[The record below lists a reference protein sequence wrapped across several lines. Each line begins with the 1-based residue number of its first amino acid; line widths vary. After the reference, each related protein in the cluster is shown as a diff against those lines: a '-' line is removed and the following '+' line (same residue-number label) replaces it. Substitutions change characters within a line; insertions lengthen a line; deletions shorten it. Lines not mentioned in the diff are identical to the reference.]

1 MSTRT
6 LKLDISFQELLAVID
21 QLELDEK
28 MFLKRKLDREKVPS
42 WQERFGRALRQLGK
56 KNKRFTTKEVLTD
69 VERAITE
76 VRGNA

>member
-42 WQERFGRALRQLGK
+42 WQERFGRVLRQLGK